1 MAGPVGRAGF
11 DINPHRARFIRLGG
25 SSIGRPGP
33 SRAVR
38 AQSERR
44 EYRLQPWRPGPHVDG
59 LRRGYSA
66 PVHDENYIETLLL
79 PAHDRGSRP
88 HPRRRKPASYLRSQ
102 RYLVLDQRNVGN
114 DDLSASNLMAAVV
127 ALEQS
132 QSPADLVRVVDALRR
147 EQLQDPRDRELMRP
161 FAEWVRRLGQRLVLL
176 VNDEPPPMRTTLEY
190 VRMTLEERVLQW
202 PRR

>member
-1 MAGPVGRAGF
+1 
-11 DINPHRARFIRLGG
+11 
-25 SSIGRPGP
+25 
-33 SRAVR
+33 
-38 AQSERR
+38 
-44 EYRLQPWRPGPHVDG
+44 
-59 LRRGYSA
+59 
-66 PVHDENYIETLLL
+66 
-79 PAHDRGSRP
+79 
-88 HPRRRKPASYLRSQ
+88 
-102 RYLVLDQRNVGN
+102 
-114 DDLSASNLMAAVV
+114 MAAVV

-161 FAEWVRRLGQRLVLL
+161 FAEWVRRVGQRLVLL